1 MQPLT
6 PSVTDTYSRIVYSN
20 FTAWANP
27 GVNANKH
34 LCYIVMSCS
43 ATSVAS
49 STNTKTPVYLSLG
62 YFHVCTYI
70 YIWLQISNV
79 TSTHIRIDVSFML
92 PDLLCAINIY

>member
-49 STNTKTPVYLSLG
+49 STNTKIPVYLSLG

-70 YIWLQISNV
+70 YMV
-79 TSTHIRIDVSFML
+79 TNFKCDIDTYPHRCF
-92 PDLLCAINIY
+92 IYASRFIMRY